1 MLYFIEKRI
10 EKTFEVN
17 INDELKR
24 EIVIKLKRS
33 DSINK
38 LANSNSDPLDTP
50 AGTKYKISRRDYF
63 SFMSLTV

>member
-24 EIVIKLKRS
+24 EIVIKL
-33 DSINK
+33 NK